1 VYPRNTADAPPYE
14 DVKVWSIHHIPREVV
29 MKGNKH
35 GIVAAFCLVAG
46 GMLCTAPAFAGQNDD
61 YIWSLPQE
69 KIDLIEQNI
78 VNALQSDIPGMQADA
93 AQLVRDLR
101 DLRPEQSFPGC
112 VIPLMAI
119 VKNEDADTGA
129 RILAALA
136 LNQLDSPMGHFTI
149 SRMASFTSEPRL
161 KHVCSWLAYERKTG
175 RRPDEKG
182 IASFEP
188 IEEGEE

>member
-1 VYPRNTADAPPYE
+1 
-14 DVKVWSIHHIPREVV
+14 

-35 GIVAAFCLVAG
+35 SIVAAFCLVAG
-46 GMLCTAPAFAGQNDD
+46 GMLCTAPAFAGGSDG
-61 YIWSLPQE
+61 YIGSLGQQR
-69 KIDLIEQNI
+69 IDLIEQNI

-101 DLRPEQSFPGC
+101 SLRPEQPFADC

-119 VKNEDADTGA
+119 VKNEDVDSGA

-136 LNQLDSPMGHFTI
+136 LDQLESPMGHFTI
-149 SRMASFTSEPRL
+149 SRMASFTSDPRL

-175 RRPDEKG
+175 KHSDEKG

-188 IEEGEE
+188 IQEGEE

>member
-1 VYPRNTADAPPYE
+1 
-14 DVKVWSIHHIPREVV
+14 

-35 GIVAAFCLVAG
+35 SIVAALCLVAG
-46 GMLCTAPAFAGQNDD
+46 GMLCTAPAFARESDD
-61 YIWSLPQE
+61 YIGSLPQQR
-69 KIDLIEQNI
+69 IDLIEQNI
-78 VNALQSDIPGMQADA
+78 VNALQSDVPGMQADA

-101 DLRPEQSFPGC
+101 SLRPEQSLAGC

-119 VKNEDADTGA
+119 VKNEQTESGA

-136 LNQLDSPMGHFTI
+136 LDQLESPMGHFAI
-149 SRMASFTSEPRL
+149 SRMASFTSDPKL
-161 KHVCSWLAYERKTG
+161 KHVCSWLTYERKTG
-175 RRPDEKG
+175 RHTEEKG

>member
-1 VYPRNTADAPPYE
+1 
-14 DVKVWSIHHIPREVV
+14 

-35 GIVAAFCLVAG
+35 SIVAALCLVAG
-46 GMLCTAPAFAGQNDD
+46 GMLCTIPAFAGESDD
-61 YIWSLPQE
+61 SIGSLGQE

-78 VNALQSDIPGMQADA
+78 VNALQSDVPGMQADA

-101 DLRPEQSFPGC
+101 SLRPDQSFDGC

-119 VKNEDADTGA
+119 VKNEEVDTGA

-136 LNQLDSPMGHFTI
+136 LDELDNPMGHFAI
-149 SRMASFTSEPRL
+149 ARMASFTSDPKL
-161 KHVCSWLAYERKTG
+161 KNVCSCLAYERKTG
-175 RRPDEKG
+175 KRSQDKG

-188 IEEGEE
+188 LQEGDE